1 MKPILFLI
9 FILSVATNGFGQNEF
24 SKKFKAI
31 PPIDIKVNPP
41 KETKKDSL
49 SRIDLPKIIT
59 PNVFDNS
66 KTKPNNS
73 FQMGVK
79 NDFSLAPKNKFI
91 NPGDAIVQKLN
102 KKPESEDGFVYRKNQ
117 NLGNFKTKS
126 TTAKI
131 LYRDFGEVDGD
142 FIQVYLNDSIIIP
155 EIIMDS
161 EFQSFE
167 VTLEKGFNKIDF
179 KALNQGSSGPN
190 TAEFQVY
197 DEKGILISANQWNL
211 ATGFKATIILTKE

>member
-1 MKPILFLI
+1 MSFKGY
-9 FILSVATNGFGQNEF
+9 AQNEF

-31 PPIDIKVNPP
+31 PPLDIKLNTN

-49 SRIDLPKIIT
+49 PPIDLPKIIT
-59 PNVFDNS
+59 PNVFNTT
-66 KTKPNNS
+66 KPKPNNS
-73 FQMGVK
+73 FQMGV
-79 NDFSLAPKNKFI
+79 NNNFSLAPKNKFI
-91 NPGDAIVQKLN
+91 NPGDAIVEKFN
-102 KKPESEDGFVYRKNQ
+102 KKPANEDAIVYRKNQ
-117 NLGNFKTKS
+117 NLGNFKIKS
-126 TTAKI
+126 ITAKV

-142 FIQVYLNDSIIIP
+142 FIQVYLNDRVIIP

-161 EFQSFE
+161 EYQSFE
-167 VTLEKGFNKIDF
+167 VNLEKGFNKIDF

-197 DEKGILISANQWNL
+197 DDKGILISANQWNL

>member
-1 MKPILFLI
+1 MSFK
-9 FILSVATNGFGQNEF
+9 GFGQNEF

-31 PPIDIKVNPP
+31 PPLNIKLTTP

-49 SRIDLPKIIT
+49 PPIDLPKIIT
-59 PNVFDNS
+59 PNVFNNS
-66 KTKPNNS
+66 KPKSNNS
-73 FQMGVK
+73 FQMGV
-79 NDFSLAPKNKFI
+79 NNNFSLAPKSKFV
-91 NPGDAIVQKLN
+91 NPGDAIVEKFN
-102 KKPESEDGFVYRKNQ
+102 KKPTNEDAIVYRKNQ
-117 NLGNFKTKS
+117 NLGNFKTKAI
-126 TTAKI
+126 TAKV

-142 FIQVYLNDSIIIP
+142 FIQVYLNDRVIIP

-161 EFQSFE
+161 EYQSFE
-167 VTLEKGFNKIDF
+167 VNLEKGFNKIDF

-197 DEKGILISANQWNL
+197 DDKGILISANQWNL